1 MIESFEIK
9 NQNGEEILYVYVSYQ
24 YEFGKEL
31 FASFKEKGVKKQI
44 QDWVEKNNITF
55 HGKKV
60 MVFTSGILLASF
72 LLQSG
77 NMKPI
82 PNSIS
87 YMSPSIVSEITQ
99 VDMPIQDTA
108 LETQEKLVTEEI
120 TPIKEIEDKE
130 VIQAN
135 TKEDI
140 KKPTSIP
147 NEESQPIIENEQI
160 EESIEASILNPIT
173 IYRNGVPFTLSLE
186 DYVVGV
192 VAAEMPASFPI
203 EALKAQAV
211 LARTYA
217 LKLTQEGKKLT
228 DSTDTQVYYDASQLQ
243 SMWGSSYETYYN
255 KIKKAVANTNGQ
267 TLTYQGNYIDA
278 VYHSTSNGKTEAARN
293 VWGYEIPYLQSVD
306 SHWDNQTTFYH
317 GEVYK
322 ERDQLLSIF
331 GITNLEDG
339 DVEVMSRN
347 ESGRVKEVRVQSQ
360 IYQGVDLRALLG
372 LKSSDFDIVME
383 NGNLVITTR
392 GWGHGVGMS
401 QYGALGMANEGYS
414 YQQILTHYYPG
425 TNLN

>member
-1 MIESFEIK
+1 
-9 NQNGEEILYVYVSYQ
+9 
-24 YEFGKEL
+24 
-31 FASFKEKGVKKQI
+31 
-44 QDWVEKNNITF
+44 
-55 HGKKV
+55 

>member
-414 YQQILTHYYPG
+414 CQQILTHYYPG